1 VYVVPRPSGEVV
13 VGATTEERGF
23 DTTVT
28 AGAVYEL
35 LRDARTLIP
44 TITELALAEA
54 SAGLRP
60 GSPDN
65 APILGQS
72 SMPGLVIA
80 TGHYRN
86 GVLLTPLTSA
96 LIADLLTTGR
106 TPAMI
111 EPFSPLRFA
120 AAQAANTEG
129 ERVLAAGEAGIDRHG
144 TLTGGQRG
152 G

>member
-1 VYVVPRPSGEVV
+1 
-13 VGATTEERGF
+13 
-23 DTTVT
+23 
-28 AGAVYEL
+28 
-35 LRDARTLIP
+35 
-44 TITELALAEA
+44 
-54 SAGLRP
+54 
-60 GSPDN
+60 
-65 APILGQS
+65 
-72 SMPGLVIA
+72 MPGLVIA